1 MLGVLSTLL
10 SWHAADPVDD
20 AERARIARICT
31 SYQHNRN
38 LFVDRF
44 EVCRRRSVY
53 SYSQVAA
60 VAAVSAA
67 AAAVA
72 AAAKAAAVVVA
83 VAVVVAA
90 AAAAAVAAVAVAAA
104 AAAVA
109 AAAVVVGLQS
119 VRLHFG
125 QQPATAIMP
134 AGIGCIRGT
143 TGPFGIDLLSPFGL
157 TKPTRDP
164 PQSG

>member
-38 LFVDRF
+38 LFVDRP

-90 AAAAAVAAVAVAAA
+90 AAAVAAVAAAAA

-134 AGIGCIRGT
+134 AGIGCIGGT